1 MRYRGPSH
9 YQAGKIPMF
18 KWVIATTIPSNRAVL
33 IQCVWADQSRNGH
46 GQTKVPM
53 GSCNWGSGLRL

>member
-1 MRYRGPSH
+1 MRYRGPAH

-33 IQCVWADQSRNGH
+33 IQCV
-46 GQTKVPM
+46 
-53 GSCNWGSGLRL
+53 